1 LQTDLVFFKKCEITQ
16 LGFATLCST
25 QSTNSCKRRNEL
37 RDYKHHN
44 SNNAYSLSHKS
55 LNTVPY
61 TGSTFIVGAGPRW
74 MPKGIHTVDLV
85 PAHCFYLW
93 ERWRGTE
100 TSPYKWFM

>member
-61 TGSTFIVGAGPRW
+61 TGSTFIVGAGPGECQKAFGPLIWCPPIVSTYERDGEAQR
-74 MPKGIHTVDLV
+74 PRPTNDL
-85 PAHCFYLW
+85 
-93 ERWRGTE
+93 
-100 TSPYKWFM
+100 